1 MFESESVG
9 DVESGDSYFHFAIL
23 FQEQLQRIVFVNK
36 RESLILR
43 AANQSVGWDLN
54 HCQWKESVFIIT
66 KIPRVHN

>member
-1 MFESESVG
+1 MFKVKSVE
-9 DVESGDSYFHFAIL
+9 DVDRDCHFHFAVL
-23 FQEQLQRIVFVNK
+23 FQGQLQRIMHVNK
-36 RESLILR
+36 RKNLILR